1 VLEFTLLVNRKH
13 TDPEKSNLPVKKNKV
28 LVADKGR
35 GRKEKKRKR
44 STSQPDSMMEAMR
57 VKKLVY
63 SLVPLIFTTKL

>member
-1 VLEFTLLVNRKH
+1 VFEFTLLVNRKH
-13 TDPEKSNLPVKKNKV
+13 TDPEKSNLPVKKKKKKQGV
-28 LVADKGR
+28 G
-35 GRKEKKRKR
+35 GGQKEGKKRTR